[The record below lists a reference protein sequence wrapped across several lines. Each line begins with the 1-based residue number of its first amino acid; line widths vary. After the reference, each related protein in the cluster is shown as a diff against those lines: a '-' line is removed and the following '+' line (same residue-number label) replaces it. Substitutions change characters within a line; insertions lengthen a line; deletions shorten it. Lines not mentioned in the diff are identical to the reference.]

1 MMRILIND
9 IAATPDTGG
18 AFTILSELYAGA
30 KENLDN
36 IEWIFLTGDT
46 HFKSAK
52 NIRVIPY
59 PDIKKSWI
67 KRLWFDLFSGK
78 FLINK
83 LRPDVYIS
91 MQNTATLGVL
101 AKQIVYL
108 HQSLPYQ
115 KTKRYSFFKKSEFKY
130 AIYQNIIGYI
140 INFLLKKTKA
150 SVIVQT
156 KWMQKNLM
164 EKHVVEEDK
173 IEVIPPSIPSDL
185 IKIGKNN
192 NIMRTFFFPASSELY
207 KNHKVIYQAVN
218 RLKEK
223 GYKDFSVILTINQP
237 DYISKED
244 YPEIIFS
251 GYIPRN
257 KVLDEYTK
265 SVLLFP
271 SYIETFGLPL
281 LEARLAQSIII
292 AADTEFA
299 KEILTQY
306 TNSYFF
312 NYWDHKKL
320 ADLMAKVLD
329 NKIRKSRI
337 VTNSSGRVTH
347 MNLVSYLISRTKG

>member
-1 MMRILIND
+1 MRILVND

-18 AFTILSELYAGA
+18 AFSILSELYDGA

-108 HQSLPYQ
+108 HQPLPYQ

-156 KWMQKNLM
+156 KWMCQVL
-164 EKHVVEEDK
+164 VERRILDKDK
-173 IEVIPPSIPSDL
+173 IVIIPPTIHVNL
-185 IKIGKNN
+185 NKNN
-192 NIMRTFFFPASSELY
+192 NCDDTRTFFFPASSVPY
-207 KNHKVIYQAVN
+207 KNHQVIYQAVN
-218 RLKEK
+218 TLREN
-223 GYKDFSVILTINQP
+223 GYKDFSVLLTIDQP
-237 DYISKED
+237 QNVIKED
-244 YPEIIFS
+244 YPEIIFLGPIS
-251 GYIPRN
+251 RPE
-257 KVLDEYTK
+257 VLDKYTK
-265 SVLLFP
+265 SVLVFP

-281 LEARLAQSIII
+281 LEAKMANSVILAANTDFS
-292 AADTEFA
+292 T
-299 KEILTQY
+299 EILEGY
-306 TNSYFF
+306 PNAYFF
-312 NYWDHKKL
+312 NYWDYRKLAKIMAQVLDGIISKKL
-320 ADLMAKVLD
+320 EKNISNNFHTDTLNL
-329 NKIRKSRI
+329 
-337 VTNSSGRVTH
+337 TTY
-347 MNLVSYLISRTKG
+347 LVSEVKK